1 MRIGIYGGS
10 FDPVHYGHLLLAES
24 CREQCQL
31 DRIYFL
37 PAAQSPHKRHVPVTA
52 GKERVEML
60 RLATGGHE
68 SFEVK
73 TWELD
78 RGGVSY
84 TVDTLR
90 AIHAEEPH
98 NAWFFLMGGDSLADF
113 PTWREPAEICR
124 LASLVVVDRPGSPR
138 ADLAGLA
145 SFVAAATL
153 RELEGLRVDM
163 PQIEISSSDL
173 RQRVSSGKS
182 IRFRTPRAVEA
193 FIQAN
198 DLYRPAS

>member
-1 MRIGIYGGS
+1 
-10 FDPVHYGHLLLAES
+10 
-24 CREQCQL
+24 
-31 DRIYFL
+31 
-37 PAAQSPHKRHVPVTA
+37 
-52 GKERVEML
+52 ML

-68 SFEVK
+68 SFAVK

-90 AIHAEEPH
+90 AVHADEPD
-98 NAWFFLMGGDSLADF
+98 NDWFFLMGGDSLADF

-138 ADLAGLA
+138 ADLACLTPFVEAA
-145 SFVAAATL
+145 SL
-153 RELEGLRVDM
+153 RDLERLRVDM

-173 RQRVSSGKS
+173 RQRVSAGRS

-198 DLYRPAS
+198 GLYRPVS